1 MCDIFYLEYT
11 VAKNICVI
19 SGISFLIR
27 IIFVQ
32 YNLLSVYCPFES
44 SKHVKVSTRR
54 VFHRFFPKRFE
65 SFRVAPGGFG

>member
-32 YNLLSVYCPFES
+32 YNLLSFIVR
-44 SKHVKVSTRR
+44 SKVRST
-54 VFHRFFPKRFE
+54 
-65 SFRVAPGGFG
+65 